1 MSRAMSRYDAIAE
14 WYDEVSTPWAEA
26 EPDGSALWLT
36 RLLGY
41 GQGWC
46 LDLACGAGRHAAAI
60 EATGRT
66 VVGLELS
73 AEQLRMARRRRLRH
87 LVQADVARLPIG
99 DSAVDAAV
107 VAYLH
112 TDIDDMAPVFA
123 EVGRV
128 LRPGGRLV
136 FLGVHPC
143 FVGHFVERRAAGAE
157 VVLHAGYRDAGWHR
171 DSPYF
176 SPAGLGRRVGWRHV
190 PLAELVN
197 ALLAAGLRLERV
209 EEFGGDLDHGHVPR
223 NLALVAAKPPA

>member
-26 EPDGSALWLT
+26 EPDGSASWLT

-66 VVGLELS
+66 VVGLEL
-73 AEQLRMARRRRLRH
+73 
-87 LVQADVARLPIG
+87 
-99 DSAVDAAV
+99 
-107 VAYLH
+107 
-112 TDIDDMAPVFA
+112 
-123 EVGRV
+123 
-128 LRPGGRLV
+128 
-136 FLGVHPC
+136 
-143 FVGHFVERRAAGAE
+143 
-157 VVLHAGYRDAGWHR
+157 
-171 DSPYF
+171 
-176 SPAGLGRRVGWRHV
+176 
-190 PLAELVN
+190 
-197 ALLAAGLRLERV
+197 AAGLRLERV